1 MPNHVSQRITRLREL
16 VQQGLHE
23 ENLDRAVR
31 ECNSLAQ
38 DSTHVLVFFTLKS
51 IFKEL
56 AETLE
61 SGAVELQR
69 YDELMKGVSEKVLAI
84 LRILVSENVVGPAEL
99 EDLVR
104 THIVN
109 RNLFRS

>member
-1 MPNHVSQRITRLREL
+1 MPNHINQRILRLREL
-16 VQQGLHE
+16 VRQGLHE
-23 ENLDRAVR
+23 ENLDRAVQ

-38 DSTHVLVFFTLKS
+38 DSPHVLIFFTLKN

-56 AETLE
+56 AESLE
-61 SGAVELQR
+61 SGAIEVRRYEELVR
-69 YDELMKGVSEKVLAI
+69 GVSDKVSALLQNLI
-84 LRILVSENVVGPAEL
+84 SGNPLPSDEL

-104 THIVN
+104 MHVVN